1 MTEAEER
8 REIARNAKTALR
20 EGKITQAQYNDV
32 RVMLIVTK
40 LEQQI
45 LGKYPEAKGQT
56 K

>member
-8 REIARNAKTALR
+8 REIARNAKTAL
-20 EGKITQAQYNDV
+20 
-32 RVMLIVTK
+32 
-40 LEQQI
+40 QI